1 MAAPKVRQFA
11 GDFRMWRKANDGTL
25 TPVIPEPTDTEK
37 NQPIETNAVSFSYE
51 AGDESTILSKRRGAL
66 YQQPI
71 HTDTLPGTT
80 SVSITLLEVPTPIL
94 ARVLFGEA
102 ASAAVSTGAVTDGAL
117 TVERL
122 DGPIQLAHRYIKASP
137 APTVETAADVALV
150 LGTDYLIDLRKGT
163 VVILSA
169 GTVGAT
175 VDVGDALKVNYS
187 YETITGTTILGGATP
202 TESFFIT
209 GDMEDRVSGEQG
221 YLQIYEVKLQVDGE
235 IDWLATEPLSPVLT
249 GKALVPNGAPAPYKF
264 DVYKLA
270 A

>member
-11 GDFRMWRKANDGTL
+11 GDFRMWRKAVDGTL
-25 TPVIPEPTDTEK
+25 TPVIPEALDTER

-51 AGDESTILSKRRGAL
+51 AGDETTINSKRRGAL
-66 YQQPI
+66 YNQPI
-71 HTDTLPGTT
+71 FTDALPGTT

-94 ARVLFGEA
+94 ARVLYG
-102 ASAAVSTGAVTDGAL
+102 SAADAAISTGTVTDGSV

-122 DGPIQLAHRYIKASP
+122 NGPIQLAHRYIKSSP
-137 APTVETAADVALV
+137 TPTIETAGAVALV
-150 LGTDYLIDLRKGT
+150 AGTDYTIDLRKGT
-163 VVILSA
+163 IVILSA
-169 GTVGAT
+169 GAVGAT
-175 VDVGDALKVNYS
+175 INVGDVLTVNYG
-187 YETITGTTILGGATP
+187 YETVTGTTILGGAVP

-264 DVYKLA
+264 SVYKQVA
-270 A
+270 